1 MAYTPKPDREVK
13 DGKAMVSAKE
23 LADFK
28 SQYGEDKSLR
38 DLLNA
43 DKGLR
48 RRGEDSMPAKKADPV
63 KDSAPAKKAD
73 PVKDSAPAKKADPVK
88 EVAPANEAAPVK
100 KVAPTSK
107 VSTNFAPGATDEE
120 KVANRAAI
128 GDAVMSIP
136 RGIGNYLDKTFSM
149 EGREQAKKEGK
160 ERYGIKKGGSVSSR
174 ADGIAQRGKTRGKV
188 C

>member
-1 MAYTPKPDREVK
+1 MAYTPNPDRKVK

-48 RRGEDSMPAKKADPV
+48 RRGEDSAPSKTDAAALAAKGQAGNE
-63 KDSAPAKKAD
+63 AMKKEEEA
-73 PVKDSAPAKKADPVK
+73 SVK
-88 EVAPANEAAPVK
+88 EVAPVKEAAPAK
-100 KVAPTSK
+100 EAAPKSK

-136 RGIGNYLDKTFSM
+136 RGIGSYLNKTFSM
-149 EGREQAKKEGK
+149 EGREQAKKEAK
-160 ERYGIKKGGSVSSR
+160 QSFKKGGSVSASSR
-174 ADGIAQRGKTRGKV
+174 GDGIAQRGKTRGKM